1 MSPVIDVKSLHAAE
15 KATTFAPVYYF
26 HGDDDYV
33 KEQELRRLIDVTV
46 DPATRDFNFEVLR
59 AADVDAE
66 TLGSIIGTPPMM
78 AERRVVVVRDVGA
91 LKKAARDMLERCI
104 RTVAS
109 DLVLILVSPAGAKAD
124 TGLLKSTTSIDFKPL
139 SGTRIPKWIA
149 YYVEHDLGSSITD
162 GAITLLQEAVG
173 TELAQLQ
180 VELDKLGSYTG
191 GAPINEA
198 AVSAV
203 VGVQPGETMGDLLD
217 AVARRDAA
225 RALAMVPTVLQQPKS
240 GGVPIVLALT
250 VQTLGLGWASA
261 ARAAGASPSRLHGD
275 LIGLLKDTGAFPF
288 RAWGEFAATCSRN
301 AEKWSPR
308 AVDEALEA
316 LLAADVTLKTT
327 RLSSDEQLIANLVAS
342 LCGVSSRRH
351 AA

>member
-1 MSPVIDVKSLHAAE
+1 MSPVADVKSLHAAA
-15 KATTFAPVYYF
+15 KTSTFATVYYF
-26 HGDDDYV
+26 YGDDDYV
-33 KEQELRRLIDVTV
+33 KEQELRRLIEATV

-59 AADVDAE
+59 AAEVDAE

-91 LKKAARDMLERCI
+91 LKKAAREMLDRC
-104 RTVAS
+104 TKTAAP
-109 DLVLILVSPAGAKAD
+109 DLVLVLVSPAGARVEKA
-124 TGLLKSTTSIDFKPL
+124 LVSSTASVEFKPL
-139 SGTRIPKWIA
+139 SGARIPRWIA
-149 YYVEHDLGSSITD
+149 YYVEHDLGSSITE

-173 TELAQLQ
+173 TELGQLQ
-180 VELDKLGSYTG
+180 IELDKLGSYTG

-203 VGVQPGETMGDLLD
+203 VGIQPGETLGDLLD

-250 VQTLGLGWASA
+250 VQMLGLGWANA
-261 ARAAGASPSRLHGD
+261 ARARGANPSRLHGD

-288 RAWGEFAATCSRN
+288 RAWGEFAATCSRH
-301 AEKWSPR
+301 ADLWPPR
-308 AVDEALEA
+308 AIDEALEV
-316 LLAADVTLKTT
+316 LLAVDVTLKTT

-342 LCGVSSRRH
+342 LCGATSRRH

>member
-15 KATTFAPVYYF
+15 KARVFASVYYF

-33 KEQELRRLIDVTV
+33 KEQELRRLIDATV
-46 DPATRDFNFEVLR
+46 DRATRDFNFEVLR
-59 AADVDAE
+59 ADVDAE
-66 TLGSIIGTPPMM
+66 TLGSTIGTPPMM
-78 AERRVVVVRDVGA
+78 AERRVIVLRDVGG
-91 LKKAARDMLERCI
+91 LKKAAREMLDRCI
-104 RTVAS
+104 KTAAS
-109 DLVLILVSPAGAKAD
+109 DVVLILVSPSGGKVD
-124 TGLLKSTTSIDFKPL
+124 NGLLKCTTSIEFKPL
-139 SGTRIPKWIA
+139 SGARIPKWIA

-180 VELDKLGSYTG
+180 IELDKLGSYTG

-203 VGVQPGETMGDLLD
+203 VGIQPGETLGDLLD

-225 RALAMVPTVLQQPKS
+225 KALAMVPTVLQQPKS

-250 VQTLGLGWASA
+250 VQTLGLGWANA
-261 ARAAGASPSRLHGD
+261 ARARGASPSRLHGD
-275 LIGLLKDTGAFPF
+275 LIGLLKETGAFPF
-288 RAWGEFAATCSRN
+288 RAWGEFAATCARN
-301 AEKWSPR
+301 AELWPSR
-308 AVDEALEA
+308 AVDEALEQ
-316 LLAADVTLKTT
+316 LLAVDVTLKTT

-342 LCGVSSRRH
+342 LCGVASRRH

>member
-1 MSPVIDVKSLHAAE
+1 MSPVAEVKSLHAAE
-15 KATTFAPVYYF
+15 KAGTFASVYYF
-26 HGDDDYV
+26 HGDDDYM
-33 KEQELRRLIDVTV
+33 KEHELRRLIEATV

-66 TLGSIIGTPPMM
+66 ILGSIVGTPPMM

-91 LKKAARDMLERCI
+91 LKKAAREMLDRCI
-104 RTVAS
+104 KTAAS
-109 DLVLILVSPAGAKAD
+109 DLVLVLVSPAGAKAD
-124 TGLLKSTTSIDFKPL
+124 KGLLSSTTSVEFKPL
-139 SGTRIPKWIA
+139 SGARIPKWIA
-149 YYVEHDLGSSITD
+149 YYVEHDLGSTITE

-180 VELDKLGSYTG
+180 IELDKLGSYAG

-203 VGVQPGETMGDLLD
+203 VGVQPGETLGDLLD

-225 RALAMVPTVLQQPKS
+225 KAFAMVPTVLQQPKS

-250 VQTLGLGWASA
+250 VQMLGIGWAQA
-261 ARAAGASPSRLHGD
+261 ARARGASPSRLHGD
-275 LIGLLKDTGAFPF
+275 LIGLLKETGAFPF
-288 RAWGEFAATCSRN
+288 RAWGEFAATCARTC
-301 AEKWSPR
+301 ELWSAR
-308 AVDEALEA
+308 AVDEALDA

-327 RLSSDEQLIANLVAS
+327 RLSSDEQLISNLVAS

-351 AA
+351 VA